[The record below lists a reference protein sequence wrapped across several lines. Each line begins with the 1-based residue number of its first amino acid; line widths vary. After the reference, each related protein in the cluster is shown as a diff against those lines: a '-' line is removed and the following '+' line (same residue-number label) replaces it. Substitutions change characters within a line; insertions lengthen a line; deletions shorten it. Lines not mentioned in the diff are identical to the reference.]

1 VSAQVGHAAPSEQ
14 QRALAV
20 RIARVVSSTI
30 GLAAT
35 VLGVVFV
42 LWPSLKPEP
51 PPAARSATLSNVTL
65 DRSVAFGQY
74 LDRIKLT
81 RAPYT
86 PATLSRRGAYVE
98 FDYAIA
104 GYKGKRL
111 PLRWQLVDAST
122 ADQLAQSEDLG
133 IKAQATTD
141 RGTWFVWVPLPH
153 GHARRFFVQIQLYK
167 QDGRVPLSRV
177 RTARFAGT

>member
-1 VSAQVGHAAPSEQ
+1 MRSRCASRAWSAPPSGSP
-14 QRALAV
+14 RP
-20 RIARVVSSTI
+20 SS
-30 GLAAT
+30 GSSSSC
-35 VLGVVFV
+35 GRRC
-42 LWPSLKPEP
+42 KPEA

-111 PLRWQLVDAST
+111 PLRWQLVDA
-122 ADQLAQSEDLG
+122 ED
-133 IKAQATTD
+133 
-141 RGTWFVWVPLPH
+141 R
-153 GHARRFFVQIQLYK
+153 
-167 QDGRVPLSRV
+167 
-177 RTARFAGT
+177 

>member
-1 VSAQVGHAAPSEQ
+1 M
-14 QRALAV
+14 AV
-20 RIARVVSSTI
+20 AEAR
-30 GLAAT
+30 G
-35 VLGVVFV
+35 
-42 LWPSLKPEP
+42 

-81 RAPYT
+81 RTPYT

-111 PLRWQLVDAST
+111 PLRWQLVDART

-153 GHARRFFVQIQLYK
+153 GHGRRFFVQIQLYK

-177 RTARFAGT
+177 CARCASPGSEPEWCFMSDTRPRVFASPTG